1 MDKIFFSNWYSII
14 RIIIITIIAY
24 PALILILRISGKRTL
39 SKMNAFDLIITIAI
53 GSIFATV
60 ILSKDVSLS
69 EGILAFAMLVFFQYL
84 ITYFSSRNKK
94 ISKLVKSSPTLM
106 AYKGQL
112 LKTNMLDER
121 IDEDEIWA
129 IIRKKGYSALEETVA
144 IVLETDGSLSVI
156 DHIKDVEAPPIKTL
170 LDS

>member
-94 ISKLVKSSPTLM
+94 VSELVKSSPTLM

-112 LKTNMLDER
+112 LKANMLKER

-129 IIRKKGYSALEETVA
+129 IIRKKGYSSLEETAA

-156 DHIKDVEAPPIKTL
+156 DHIKDLEAPPIKTL
-170 LDS
+170 LD

>member
-14 RIIIITIIAY
+14 RVIIITIIAY

-94 ISKLVKSSPTLM
+94 VSELVKSSPTLM

-112 LKTNMLDER
+112 LKANMLKER

-129 IIRKKGYSALEETVA
+129 IIRKKGYSSLEETDA

-156 DHIKDVEAPPIKTL
+156 EHIKDVEAPPIKTL
-170 LDS
+170 LD

>member
-14 RIIIITIIAY
+14 RIIIITLIAY
-24 PALILILRISGKRTL
+24 PALIFILRISGKRTL

-60 ILSKDVSLS
+60 ILNKDVSLS

-84 ITYFSSRNKK
+84 ITYLSSRNKK
-94 ISKLVKSSPTLM
+94 VSKLVKSSPTLM

-112 LKTNMLDER
+112 LKANMLKER

-129 IIRKKGYSALEETVA
+129 IIRKKGYSTLEETAA
-144 IVLETDGSLSVI
+144 IILETDGSLSVI
-156 DHIKDVEAPPIKTL
+156 DHIKDVKAPPIATL
-170 LDS
+170 LD